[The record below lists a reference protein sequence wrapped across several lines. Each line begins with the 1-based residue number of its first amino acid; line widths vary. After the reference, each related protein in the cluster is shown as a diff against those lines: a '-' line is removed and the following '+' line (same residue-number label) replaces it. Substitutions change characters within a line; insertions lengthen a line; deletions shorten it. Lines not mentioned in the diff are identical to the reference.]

1 MAGAQEIAQ
10 LRQLLLGK
18 DYDFLLTLKQQF
30 ENSEQYSASV
40 ASVITEA
47 LKLRA
52 RQDNSL
58 AEVLAPTVEQALSQ
72 SIYENPQHLAD
83 VVYPVMGPAIRKSIN
98 ETLSEALGTF
108 NQLLEQSLS
117 FRALRW
123 RFDAWR
129 TGRSYSEIALM
140 RTLVYQVEQVFL
152 IHRHSSLLLGHVV
165 ADNAMSNDPD
175 MVSSMLSAIQDFIAD
190 SFHVQ
195 QEEHLRTLS
204 LGDLTVLVEHGPYA
218 VMALVVRGN
227 SPSELR
233 SSLVEVLENIHR
245 QYAQALKAY
254 NGDNG
259 AFSTVSHELS
269 RCLKVQ
275 RQVHSTQ
282 KPWLAYGALLSLGV
296 GLAYWAYHYYNFQQ
310 WQQAVIQA
318 TKNLPGI
325 ALLES
330 EVVDDQFVL
339 KGLQDPLVASPLSQL
354 PADLQ
359 AAYPLQWQAKP
370 YLSMD
375 ESLVLQRAQHI
386 LKPPATVTLSLNQ
399 GVLSLQGQAEQSWL
413 TEAQQRYSGVTGI
426 NALDIQA
433 LQLTDSEALN
443 LQRLSQAI
451 VNSPYNFALA
461 SAEIDSQQANIA
473 QLSKTILALLNAA
486 HKRRQFVQIK
496 LIGNTDLTGSDA
508 FNTSLALQ
516 RAQNMRNILVAA
528 GVPAFCMVAYG
539 AGQQG
544 LPSTTIK
551 NERSVSYQV
560 DLY

>member
-1 MAGAQEIAQ
+1 
-10 LRQLLLGK
+10 
-18 DYDFLLTLKQQF
+18 
-30 ENSEQYSASV
+30 
-40 ASVITEA
+40 
-47 LKLRA
+47 
-52 RQDNSL
+52 
-58 AEVLAPTVEQALSQ
+58 
-72 SIYENPQHLAD
+72 
-83 VVYPVMGPAIRKSIN
+83 MGPAIRKSIN

-140 RTLVYQVEQVFL
+140 RTLIYQVEQVFL
-152 IHRHSSLLLGHVV
+152 IHRQSSLLLGHVV

-233 SSLVEVLENIHR
+233 SSLVEVLEKIHR
-245 QYAQALKAY
+245 QYAQALKTY
-254 NGDNG
+254 NGDNA
-259 AFSTVSHELS
+259 AFSTVDNELS
-269 RCLKVQ
+269 KCLKVQ
-275 RQVHSTQ
+275 RQTKAAQ
-282 KPWLAYGALLSLGV
+282 KPWLAYGALFSLGV
-296 GLAYWAYHYYNFQQ
+296 GLAYWVYQYYSFQQ
-310 WQQAVIQA
+310 WQQAVIRA
-318 TKNLPGI
+318 TQNLPGI
-325 ALLES
+325 ALLER
-330 EVVDDQFVL
+330 EVVDDQLIL
-339 KGLQDPLVASPLSQL
+339 KGLQDPLVASPLTQL
-354 PADLQ
+354 PADLL

-375 ESLVLQRAQHI
+375 EGLVLQRAQQA
-386 LKPPATVTLSLNQ
+386 LNPAATVKLSLKQ
-399 GVLSLQGQAEQSWL
+399 GVLSLHGQAEQAWL
-413 TEAQQRYSGVTGI
+413 TEVQQRYSAIAGI
-426 NALDIQA
+426 KALDIQS
-433 LQLTDSEALN
+433 LQLTDSEALT

-451 VNSPYNFALA
+451 VNSHYNFALA
-461 SAEIDSQQANIA
+461 SADIDSQQANIA
-473 QLSKTILALLNAA
+473 QLSQTILALLKAA
-486 HKRRQFVQIK
+486 HKQGQWVQIK

-516 RAQNMRNILVAA
+516 RAQNMRNILIAA
-528 GVPAFCMVAYG
+528 GVPAFCMLAYG

-544 LPSTTIK
+544 LPSTTKK

-560 DLY
+560 DIY